1 MWIIHA
7 GMDKSVVKS
16 VVKWALHALNRKERS
31 QLSTNCSG
39 LQRSCQESRSAHPER
54 LRALDT
60 MLKFPSTF
68 KKPTLEFSKASSGTR
83 AAVI

>member
-1 MWIIHA
+1 MGPA
-7 GMDKSVVKS
+7 RFKQ
-16 VVKWALHALNRKERS
+16 EREVPAEHELLWFTKV
-31 QLSTNCSG
+31 LSGIRN
-39 LQRSCQESRSAHPER
+39 QESVHPER

-68 KKPTLEFSKASSGTR
+68 KKPTLEFLKASSGAG